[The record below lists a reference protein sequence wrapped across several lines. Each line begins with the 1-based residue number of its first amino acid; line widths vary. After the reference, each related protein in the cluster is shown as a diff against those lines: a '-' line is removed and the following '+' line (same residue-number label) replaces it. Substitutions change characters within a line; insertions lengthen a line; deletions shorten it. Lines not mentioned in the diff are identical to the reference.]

1 MAYQYYLALL
11 NGEDGEGVL
20 AQLPETHPRAA
31 IWKARQAVVDDP
43 EKAAAL
49 IARLAKGGDRDMLRI
64 LAEARYRQ
72 GDAAAALQAWFQ
84 AKDDRS
90 LVAAEAELRAEDE
103 LELALLARQLAY
115 DIYPMKQTTYLAS
128 FLRDQLQ
135 DYPPAVEIWEKALVA
150 YKYSRQRASWYA
162 QLGRTHRAAED
173 WQAAIAVY
181 QRAIAENLGNI
192 EAMIELG
199 WTYHQRG
206 DGFEATLI
214 TFRQAIETD
223 PNSGKG
229 YYASGELYASQGDY
243 AEADRWYQAALER
256 EPVNR
261 TYLLRRGS
269 MAVRGE
275 DYPLARQAY
284 EDLTTAHPE
293 YAPGYYEL
301 AKIYQL
307 LDQPALAVENIERF
321 LDLKEEPTEREYS
334 IVTEIYEWA
343 GRGGE

>member
-90 LVAAEAELRAEDE
+90 LVAAEAELRAEGE

-115 DIYPMKQTTYLAS
+115 QLDPQKYATYLAS

-135 DYPPAVEIWEKALVA
+135 DYPAAVEIWEKALGA
-150 YKYSRQRASWYA
+150 YKYSRLRASWYT
-162 QLGRTHRAAED
+162 QLGRTQRAAED
-173 WQAAIAVY
+173 WLAAIAVY
-181 QRAIAENLGNI
+181 QGARVLG
-192 EAMIELG
+192 LG
-199 WTYHQRG
+199 
-206 DGFEATLI
+206 
-214 TFRQAIETD
+214 
-223 PNSGKG
+223 
-229 YYASGELYASQGDY
+229 
-243 AEADRWYQAALER
+243 
-256 EPVNR
+256 V
-261 TYLLRRGS
+261 
-269 MAVRGE
+269 
-275 DYPLARQAY
+275 
-284 EDLTTAHPE
+284 
-293 YAPGYYEL
+293 
-301 AKIYQL
+301 
-307 LDQPALAVENIERF
+307 
-321 LDLKEEPTEREYS
+321 
-334 IVTEIYEWA
+334 
-343 GRGGE
+343 